1 LIQKVD
7 IKEIKKIIMAKN
19 NKTQTSF
26 SSTQQYLDI
35 AEIKD
40 DTIVMKDGTLRA
52 VLLVSSINFA
62 LKSED
67 EQNAVIDAYV
77 RFLNNLSF
85 TLQIVIQSR
94 ELDIDNYLEYLKG
107 KEKEQVNKLLKV
119 QTADYIEYIKELT
132 SLGQIM
138 NKRFFIVVPYDPLTD
153 KHKSF
158 FSSISE
164 ALKPATIIKLKE
176 KLFVKYK
183 DMLDRRIESVAG
195 GLESMGVAVARLDT
209 QSLIELYYKTYNP
222 ETSKNQELVDL
233 EKIRVEK

>member
-1 LIQKVD
+1 MPKSSL
-7 IKEIKKIIMAKN
+7 AKN
-19 NKTQTSF
+19 SV
-26 SSTQQYLDI
+26 SVSTQQYLDI
-35 AEIKD
+35 AEIKE
-40 DTIVMKDGTLRA
+40 DTIVMKDGTLRV

-67 EQNAVIDAYV
+67 EQNAVIDSYV

-107 KEKEQVNKLLKV
+107 KEKEQTNKLLKV

-132 SLGQIM
+132 SLGKIM
-138 NKRFFIVVPYDPLTD
+138 NKRFYIIVPYNPLTD
-153 KHKSF
+153 KRKSF
-158 FSSISE
+158 FSLIGE

-176 KLFVKYK
+176 KTFRQYK
-183 DMLDRRIESVAG
+183 EMLERRVDSVVG

-222 ETSKNQELVDL
+222 ETSKNQNLVDL
-233 EKIRVEK
+233 DKIRVEK

>member
-1 LIQKVD
+1 
-7 IKEIKKIIMAKN
+7 MPKN
-19 NKTQTSF
+19 KANKNSF
-26 SSTQQYLDI
+26 VSTQQYLDI

-40 DTIVMKDGTLRA
+40 NTIIMKDGTLRA

-67 EQNAVIDAYV
+67 EQNAVIDSYI

-94 ELDIDNYLEYLKG
+94 ELDIDNYLQYLKT
-107 KEKEQVNKLLKV
+107 KEKEQINKLLKI

-132 SLGQIM
+132 SLGRIM
-138 NKRFFIVVPYDPLTD
+138 NKRFYVIVPYDPLTD

-176 KLFVKYK
+176 KIFLKYQ
-183 DMLDRRIESVAG
+183 DLLSRRVDSVAG

-222 ETSKNQELVDL
+222 ETARNQNLVDL
-233 EKIRVEK
+233 NKLQVE

>member
-1 LIQKVD
+1 MPPKNL
-7 IKEIKKIIMAKN
+7 AKN
-19 NKTQTSF
+19 KISV
-26 SSTQQYLDI
+26 STQQYLNI
-35 AEIKD
+35 AEVKD

-67 EQNAVIDAYV
+67 EQDAVIASYV
-77 RFLNNLSF
+77 RFLNNLNF

-94 ELDIDNYLEYLKG
+94 ELDINNYLEYMKG
-107 KEKEQVNKLLKV
+107 KEKEQTNKLLKI

-132 SLGQIM
+132 SLGKIM
-138 NKRFFIVVPYDPLTD
+138 NKRFYVIVPYNPLSD
-153 KHKSF
+153 KRKNF
-158 FSSISE
+158 LTMISE
-164 ALKPATIIKLKE
+164 AMKPATIIKLKE
-176 KLFVKYK
+176 KTFVKYQEA
-183 DMLDRRIESVAG
+183 LNRRIESVAG

>member
-1 LIQKVD
+1 
-7 IKEIKKIIMAKN
+7 MAKN

>member
-1 LIQKVD
+1 MPASK
-7 IKEIKKIIMAKN
+7 MAN
-19 NKTQTSF
+19 NKISV
-26 SSTQQYLDI
+26 STQQYLDI

-40 DTIVMKDGTLRA
+40 DTVVMKDGTLRA

-67 EQNAVIDAYV
+67 EQNAVIDSYV

-94 ELDIDNYLEYLKG
+94 ELDIDDYLEYLKG
-107 KEKEQVNKLLKV
+107 KEKEQTNKLLKV

-132 SLGQIM
+132 SLGKIM
-138 NKRFFIVVPYDPLTD
+138 NKRFYVVVPYDPLTD

-158 FSSISE
+158 FNLAKE
-164 ALKPATIIKLKE
+164 AMKPATVIKLKE
-176 KLFVKYK
+176 KVFRQYQE
-183 DMLDRRIESVAG
+183 MLERRLDSVVG

-222 ETSKNQELVDL
+222 ETAKNQSLADL
-233 EKIRVEK
+233 DKLRVEHSA

>member
-1 LIQKVD
+1 MPKTSG
-7 IKEIKKIIMAKN
+7 AKN
-19 NKTQTSF
+19 NISV
-26 SSTQQYLDI
+26 STQQYLDI
-35 AEIKD
+35 AEIKEN
-40 DTIVMKDGTLRA
+40 TVVMKDGTLRA

-67 EQNAVIDAYV
+67 EQNAVIEAYI

-94 ELDIDNYLEYLKG
+94 ELDIDNYIQYLKG
-107 KEKEQVNKLLKV
+107 KEKEQTNKLLKV

-132 SLGQIM
+132 SLGKIM
-138 NKRFFIVVPYDPLTD
+138 NKRFYIIVPYDPLSD

-158 FSSISE
+158 FSLVGE
-164 ALKPATIIKLKE
+164 AMRPATIIKLKE
-176 KLFVKYK
+176 KTFRQYQ
-183 DMLDRRIESVAG
+183 DMLERRIESVAG

-222 ETSKNQELVDL
+222 ETSKNENLVDL
-233 EKIRVEK
+233 DKIRVEK